1 MNGVEQL
8 QSPGN
13 ETRPTIEAQV
23 GVGPAGTPLA
33 EAATEQLV
41 RVVVDNHLHLPG
53 MFELTFRDLDGTVLT
68 RAGLT
73 IGTQVSV
80 TGGTAGG
87 LAARLIVG
95 EVTAIEGAMFG
106 MTAYTTVRGYT
117 AAHRLRRARRSRTF
131 LNVTDADVAR
141 QLAVEARLSVGQ
153 VVESGVTHAYVAQVN
168 QTDGDFLA
176 ERAMEIGYE
185 TGVANGQFYFRPAS
199 TVSSPAV
206 PTARPTVLTFRED
219 LTSFQPRVSAGNLT
233 PEVEVRVWD
242 PLQVRAF
249 ASQSGAPSGAAPSP
263 ASLAAQF
270 AEGGTTGLSGAMSG
284 VGPSAEGAAIGAAE
298 TGLAG
303 ALSGGRTGG
312 SAGAGPLGGLS
323 AGGGGTGGLLG
334 GLGAGGGATGTPLLG
349 GLGASDLGPPP
360 NPAAHV
366 VIDRPVADG
375 TTMLT
380 AGAKVAGAFSTDLG
394 STFAEAEGD
403 AIGNPAIQP
412 GAVVEV
418 ANVHAQF
425 AGKWLISHAKHVF
438 DDREYGYHTTFAA
451 HGREDRSMLG
461 LTARALTS
469 QRPRID
475 GVVCGVVSSNLDPLG
490 RARVKAVLPW
500 LAPDFETDWAPVAQ
514 VTAGT
519 ANGALFV
526 PNVGDEVLLAFEFG
540 DPRKPYVVGSLVNNH
555 AGWGLQTGGPM
566 AILGSLASGL
576 GGIGGDIAG
585 LATGLESLANT
596 VSALTPLGQ
605 MVGATGMG
613 GPSMSGGAPQAPDF
627 SGGLPS
633 IPGITG
639 GGQAG
644 AGGGGSLGAVQQ
656 SPGMVGEVVRSGFVT
671 STGNA
676 LVFNDEPM
684 PGATPAAGGATGGPA
699 GIEGDLTGGL
709 AGGLGGGLPGTG
721 ATGTPAMASS
731 VTLGTKSGNHG
742 LYIDQVTS
750 MVILQAN
757 ATPGVSMSEMPML
770 VITTGEQ
777 GSVVINGGE
786 SLTLAS
792 EKSIQMVAPEIM
804 IAGETITVAGELIPL
819 TPG

>member
-1 MNGVEQL
+1 VNGVEQL

-13 ETRPTIEAQV
+13 EMRPTIEALV
-23 GVGPAGTPLA
+23 GVGAAGTPLV
-33 EAATEQLV
+33 EAATELLV

-68 RAGLT
+68 KAGLT

-117 AAHRLRRARRSRTF
+117 TAHRLRRARRSRTF
-131 LNVTDADVAR
+131 LNVTDTDVAR
-141 QLAVEARLSVGQ
+141 QLATEAKLSIGQ

-206 PTARPTVLTFRED
+206 PSARPTVLTFRED

-249 ASQSGAPSGAAPSP
+249 ASQSAAPSGAAPSP

-270 AEGGTTGLSGAMSG
+270 AESGTTGVSGAASG
-284 VGPSAEGAAIGAAE
+284 LEGIAAGAGIGAAE
-298 TGLAG
+298 SGIAS
-303 ALSGGRTGG
+303 ALSGGGG
-312 SAGAGPLGGLS
+312 SGGGS
-323 AGGGGTGGLLG
+323 GGGGLPGGSGGGAGGLLG
-334 GLGAGGGATGTPLLG
+334 GSGGLLGGALGGATGTPLLG

-366 VIDRPVADG
+366 VTDRPVADG

-425 AGKWLISHAKHVF
+425 AGKWLVSHAKHVF

-500 LAPDFETDWAPVAQ
+500 LSPDFETDWAPVAQ

-555 AGWGLQTGGPM
+555 TGWGLQTGGPM
-566 AILGSLASGL
+566 AILGSLANGL

-613 GPSMSGGAPQAPDF
+613 GTSMSGGAPQAPDF
-627 SGGLPS
+627 SGGLPT
-633 IPGITG
+633 IPGLTG

-644 AGGGGSLGAVQQ
+644 AGGGGSLGAVLQ
-656 SPGMVGEVVRSGFVT
+656 SRGMVGEVVRSGFVT

-684 PGATPAAGGATGGPA
+684 PGAAPATGGGA
-699 GIEGDLTGGL
+699 GGL
-709 AGGLGGGLPGTG
+709 AGGMGGGLPGMGGAGAGG
-721 ATGTPAMASS
+721 ATGTPAIASS
-731 VTLGTKSGNHG
+731 VTLGTHSGNHG
-742 LYIDQVTS
+742 LYIDQVSS

-777 GSVVINGGE
+777 GSVVINGGQ

-792 EKSIQMVAPEIM
+792 EKSIQMVAPEIL

>member
-1 MNGVEQL
+1 VIGFEHI
-8 QSPGN
+8 QSPGD
-13 ETRPTIEAQV
+13 ETRPTIEAVV
-23 GVGPAGTPLA
+23 GVGPTGIPLA
-33 EAATEQLV
+33 EAATEVLV
-41 RVVVDNHLHLPG
+41 RVVVDTHLHLPG
-53 MFELTFRDLDGTVLT
+53 MFELTFRDLDGTVLA
-68 RAGLT
+68 RAGLA

-80 TGGTAGG
+80 TGGTTGG
-87 LAARLIVG
+87 LSARLIVG

-117 AAHRLRRARRSRTF
+117 TAHRLRRARRSRTF

-141 QLAVEARLSVGQ
+141 QVATEAKLPVGQ

-185 TGVANGQFYFRPAS
+185 TGVADGLFYFRPAS
-199 TVSSPAV
+199 TVARPSVTS
-206 PTARPTVLTFRED
+206 TRPTVLTFRED
-219 LTSFQPRVSAGNLT
+219 LTSFQPRISAGNLT

-242 PLQVRAF
+242 PLQASAF
-249 ASQSGAPSGAAPSP
+249 ATQSAAPGGGAPSP

-270 AEGGTTGLSGAMSG
+270 GEGGAAGAVAAELTGAPLAGGAGGLSGIAG
-284 VGPSAEGAAIGAAE
+284 LG
-298 TGLAG
+298 GLAG
-303 ALSGGRTGG
+303 PGGL
-312 SAGAGPLGGLS
+312 AGLGGV
-323 AGGGGTGGLLG
+323 GGI
-334 GLGAGGGATGTPLLG
+334 GAVGRSPA
-349 GLGASDLGPPP
+349 P

-366 VIDRPVADG
+366 VTDRPVADG
-375 TTMLT
+375 TTVLT
-380 AGAKVAGAFSTDLG
+380 AGAQVAGAFATDLG

-425 AGKWLISHAKHVF
+425 AGRWLISHARHVF

-461 LTARALTS
+461 LTARALVS

-475 GVVCGVVSSNLDPLG
+475 GVVCGVVSGNLDPLG

-500 LAPDFETDWAPVAQ
+500 LSPDFETDWAPVAQ
-514 VTAGT
+514 VSAG
-519 ANGALFV
+519 ASQGVLFV

-555 AGWGLQTGGPM
+555 TGWGLQTGGPM

-576 GGIGGDIAG
+576 GGVGGDIAG

-613 GPSMSGGAPQAPDF
+613 GASMSGGAPQAPDF

-639 GGQAG
+639 GAA
-644 AGGGGSLGAVQQ
+644 AGGGTSLGAVQQ

-684 PGATPAAGGATGGPA
+684 PGVVPASAPGPM
-699 GIEGDLTGGL
+699 GIPGVPGIPGIP
-709 AGGLGGGLPGTG
+709 GLPGMG
-721 ATGTPAMASS
+721 GPVGTPALASS

-757 ATPGVSMSEMPML
+757 ATPGVSTSEMPML

-777 GSVVINGGE
+777 GSVIINGGE

-792 EKSIQMVAPEIM
+792 EKSIQIVAPEIM